1 MTKPLALAAALVAAL
16 GCGSNARPPTQGSF
30 APTPDVFAPRD
41 SIPIPDRPTS
51 SCGGTRVSLTQQRA
65 EVVLVID
72 RSGSMAELDA
82 DGNRKWPTLVAVLR
96 DLLPSIEDN
105 VALGLVMFPNTPP
118 PMSSGAAVCGVPAQ
132 LQSAPT
138 FRNARTV
145 LDALDAAFPGGG
157 TPTHDA
163 ISVAAGYFDNA
174 PDPLGR
180 RYVVLATD
188 GAPNCNLALDPTTC
202 TCAGPAGT
210 CTPSPRSGPITNC
223 LDDTRTV
230 DTIRALATRGI
241 PTFVVGL
248 VGVESFAAVLDA
260 MAVAGGR
267 PRATT
272 PRYYSASDRAA
283 LATALRGITTS
294 LLDCRFRLDAPP
306 PDPTLVDVRLGAT
319 SLPRDVAHRDG
330 WDWSDDTHL
339 EVAFHGATC
348 DQVRGATG
356 GEVLAAVFGCPAA
369 VPP

>member
-1 MTKPLALAAALVAAL
+1 MTKPLALVAALVAAL
-16 GCGSNARPPTQGSF
+16 GCGSNARPPAQGSF

-41 SIPIPDRPTS
+41 SIPLPDRPTS

-82 DGNRKWPTLVAVLR
+82 DGNRKWPTLVAVLH

-105 VALGLVMFPNTPP
+105 VALGLVMFPNPPP
-118 PMSSGAAVCGVPAQ
+118 PMSNGAAVCGVPAP
-132 LQSAPT
+132 LHSAPT
-138 FRNARTV
+138 FRNARPV

-157 TPTHDA
+157 TPTRDA
-163 ISVAAGYFDNA
+163 ISVAASYFDNA

-188 GAPNCNLALDPTTC
+188 GAPNCNLTLLNPAGC
-202 TCAGPAGT
+202 ICAGPAGS
-210 CTPSPRSGPITNC
+210 CDPSRPGPFTSC
-223 LDDTRTV
+223 LDDTRTL
-230 DTIRALATRGI
+230 DAIRALATRGI

-248 VGVESFAAVLDA
+248 VGVESFASVLDA

-267 PRATT
+267 PRAAT